1 MLIIQAPQSPIILAH
16 LNRIY
21 KMVVAVYGNAIGQFV
36 NNAGYDLTGIVVFAI
51 NWRQIYLHWHF
62 KFVVSIAARNLK
74 TSTPQKIKHFQ
85 LAKVKKKKKI
95 K

>member
-36 NNAGYDLTGIVVFAI
+36 NNVGYDLTGIVVFAI
-51 NWRQIYLHWHF
+51 N
-62 KFVVSIAARNLK
+62 
-74 TSTPQKIKHFQ
+74 
-85 LAKVKKKKKI
+85 
-95 K
+95 

>member
-21 KMVVAVYGNAIGQFV
+21 KKVVAVYGNVIGQL

-51 NWRQIYLHWHF
+51 N
-62 KFVVSIAARNLK
+62 
-74 TSTPQKIKHFQ
+74 
-85 LAKVKKKKKI
+85 
-95 K
+95 